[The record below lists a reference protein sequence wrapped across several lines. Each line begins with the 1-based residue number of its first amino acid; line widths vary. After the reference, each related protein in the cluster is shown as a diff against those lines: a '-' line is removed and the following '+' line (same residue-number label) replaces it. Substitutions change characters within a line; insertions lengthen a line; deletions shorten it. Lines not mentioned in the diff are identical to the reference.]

1 MHQTL
6 LILHS
11 INRWLVL
18 ASLFYAIG
26 IALSGLRSGRAFSD
40 TDNVVKHVTATIAH
54 VQLLLG
60 LSLYMISPV
69 VKFDVAET
77 VGTGLVSEHTF
88 FRLVHI
94 ALMAIAVVMITIGS
108 ARAKRIGA
116 DKEKYRTML
125 VWFAIALLIILVAI
139 PWPFSPLVNRPYFRS
154 F

>member
-18 ASLFYAIG
+18 ASLLYAIG
-26 IALSGLRSGRAFSD
+26 IALSGLRSGSAFSVAHN
-40 TDNVVKHVTATIAH
+40 TVRHVTATIAH

-69 VKFDVAET
+69 VKFDVAEAA
-77 VGTGLVSEHTF
+77 GTGLVSEHMF
-88 FRLVHI
+88 FRFIHI
-94 ALMAIAVVMITIGS
+94 ALMAIAVVVITIGS
-108 ARAKRIGA
+108 AKAKRVVSDGQ
-116 DKEKYRTML
+116 KFRTML
-125 VWFAIALLIILVAI
+125 VWFTIGLLIILAAI
-139 PWPFSPLVNRPYFRS
+139 PWPFSPLAGRPYFRS

>member
-26 IALSGLRSGRAFSD
+26 IALSGPRSGRAFSD
-40 TDNVVKHVTATIAH
+40 TDNVVRHVTATIAH

-77 VGTGLVSEHTF
+77 VGAGLVSEHTF